1 MPQFTMKMFTTTSL
15 ATTSLARTS
24 LATTSTESTTIT
36 SSKPTTYTLTSLG
49 KRNCVPLQAMG
60 NKKCSSC
67 GSKR

>member
-1 MPQFTMKMFTTTSL
+1 MPILTMNMNLKTKPKELVILQSNNIPLT
-15 ATTSLARTS
+15 
-24 LATTSTESTTIT
+24 
-36 SSKPTTYTLTSLG
+36 KPTTYTLTSLG

>member
-1 MPQFTMKMFTTTSL
+1 MPIFTMNMNLKT
-15 ATTSLARTS
+15 
-24 LATTSTESTTIT
+24 
-36 SSKPTTYTLTSLG
+36 KPKEEAILQSNNIPLTKSRTYTLTSLG

>member
-1 MPQFTMKMFTTTSL
+1 MNMNLKT
-15 ATTSLARTS
+15 
-24 LATTSTESTTIT
+24 
-36 SSKPTTYTLTSLG
+36 KPKEVVILQSNNIPLTKQTTYTLTSLG

>member
-1 MPQFTMKMFTTTSL
+1 MPQFTMKMFTT
-15 ATTSLARTS
+15 TS